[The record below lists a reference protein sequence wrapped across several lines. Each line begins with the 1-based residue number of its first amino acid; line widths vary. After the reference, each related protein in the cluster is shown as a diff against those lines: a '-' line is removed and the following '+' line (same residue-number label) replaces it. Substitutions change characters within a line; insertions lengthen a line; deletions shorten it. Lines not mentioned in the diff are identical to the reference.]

1 MIRGATMSEP
11 GGDSNVQASEMSA
24 ETMLELIVNK
34 EDDIKRRLK
43 QSQVDSERMV
53 EEAKFDA
60 ASIKRTASSE
70 PLGGEL
76 RTKALEQAK
85 VDAAQIEK
93 DIAAKA
99 DQLRATGLE
108 RVDDA
113 VKVVIDAV
121 LPPNYQ
127 K

>member
-1 MIRGATMSEP
+1 MSEP